1 MNNIEKLNLI
11 EGRFSDEEAKEILM
25 NIFSTKINFHN
36 IKNLSSQVR
45 YGTDD
50 ETANKRISEL
60 NKEIEKLSLII
71 SKAKSEN
78 KKLEITS
85 EIRVS
90 LSDF

>member
-71 SKAKSEN
+71 SKAKSKN
-78 KKLEITS
+78 KKLEISS